1 MPRKRFP
8 ITSDQMELL
17 LEFEAA
23 GSLEKLADSMA
34 KDPSVVSR
42 NLQKLALDF
51 PVLSKVQRKWCIT
64 PLGRQVNVLSRE
76 HMSQIQGL
84 LGRGSQKRKSPALP
98 TIPANSLLLLINVQ
112 KALQDPARGRRSNA
126 KAEQNILRLLEYW
139 RKGNRAIVHIKHV
152 SENPASFFY
161 RKSPGVE
168 FISGVEPRSG
178 EKVMEKSKASALVGT
193 QLEKLIRHKK
203 PDALVLIGFTGGEC
217 IDATA
222 RQASDL
228 GFNTMVVGDATA
240 TFDITGP
247 DGKLH
252 RADKVHKNI
261 LANLHAM
268 FAEVIETDTII
279 R

>member
-1 MPRKRFP
+1 M
-8 ITSDQMELL
+8 
-17 LEFEAA
+17 
-23 GSLEKLADSMA
+23 G
-34 KDPSVVSR
+34 
-42 NLQKLALDF
+42 
-51 PVLSKVQRKWCIT
+51 
-64 PLGRQVNVLSRE
+64 
-76 HMSQIQGL
+76 QIQAL
-84 LGRGSQKRKSPALP
+84 LGRGSQKRKAPALSRV
-98 TIPANSLLLLINVQ
+98 PANSLLLLINVQ

-139 RKGNRAIVHIKHV
+139 RKRNRAIVHIKHV

-161 RKSPGVE
+161 RKSSGAE
-168 FISGVEPRSG
+168 FISGIEPRSG
-178 EKVMEKSKASALVGT
+178 EIIMEKSKASAFVGT
-193 QLEKLIRHKK
+193 RLEKLIREKK
-203 PDALVLIGFTGGEC
+203 VEAVVLIGFTGGEC

-228 GFNTMVVGDATA
+228 GFKTLVVGDATA

-268 FAEVIETDTII
+268 FAEVLDTDAVIH
-279 R
+279 